1 MKLITSDLQFT
12 DDPRDSY
19 RFGVRDTISRMLQ
32 QFDVE
37 WLYILGDLT
46 EAKDQHPASLVNT
59 ITDTIREWT
68 RHTQVLILQ
77 GNHDYLDIAHPF
89 FEFLKNFGGVKW
101 ISKPTKLRDGTWMLP
116 HTRHYKQDWKDL
128 DLYGQ
133 VYAHNIFEGTRAG
146 NGHVLDGIPLTV
158 FDQPYT
164 SVISG
169 DVHEPQSFGCV
180 TYVGSPYTCDF
191 GDDYNPRVLLVDN
204 KGKMKSIPVPGPQ
217 KRLIECV
224 AGQGLLTGWIANAG
238 DILKIRVVI
247 KNKHVE
253 RWNEIKGDIRLW
265 GVKHGYLIHSIEP
278 IMENV
283 VRTKDLPYFSRK
295 TDAEYIREYASRRD
309 LDEVLTKTGLAYLD

>member
-101 ISKPTKLRDGTWMLP
+101 VRHPYRTTKGDWLLP
-116 HTRHYKQDWKDL
+116 HTRHYKRDWKDL

-133 VYAHNIFEGTRAG
+133 VYAHNIFEGTKAG
-146 NGHVLDGIPLTV
+146 NGHVLDGIPLNV
-158 FDQPYT
+158 FDQHA

-169 DVHEPQSFGCV
+169 DVHEPQSFGCI

-191 GDDYNPRVLLVDN
+191 GDDYDPRVLLVDD

-217 KRLIECV
+217 KRLVECV
-224 AGQGLLTGWIANAG
+224 AGQRLLDWKAGAG
-238 DILKIRVVI
+238 DILKIRVTL
-247 KNKHVE
+247 KTKHVE
-253 RWNEIKGDIRLW
+253 RWDEIKGSIRLW
-265 GVKHGYLIHSIEP
+265 GAKHGYLIHSIEP
-278 IMENV
+278 IVEYQPQ
-283 VRTKDLPYFSRK
+283 RGTEDQQFSRK
-295 TDAEYIREYASRRD
+295 TDAEYIREYAARRD